1 MRKIQRRLLTGEGT
15 KPVRNKVLSP
25 YYQFSKFF
33 CRLPHGACLRLP
45 SRLLCETGY
54 EA

>member
-25 YYQFSKFF
+25 YYQFSKF

>member
-25 YYQFSKFF
+25 YYQFSKFLSVTP
-33 CRLPHGACLRLP
+33 RCLLAP
-45 SRLLCETGY
+45 
-54 EA
+54 AVPAPM